1 MGFIDRSYRSPKEST
16 SLHPFG
22 GPRNYFCYWRDRQGM
37 KGLRVNCRIK
47 SGIQVTL
54 LRVGSLRLSCR
65 LQKEKIH
72 FSILNEHS
80 AQCVMGLANFFF
92 SPLQKS
98 LLVWGRFWNTFGY
111 EQILTV
117 FHNYLLHCKW
127 MYLTVVA
134 PVGKLRNSDKCALIL
149 CWFQA
154 GWVSNMLSL
163 GVWGHLEAIWE
174 TGFVTDAGTK
184 ATIALLFSVLLQLF
198 SLTVEH
204 LWTGWAL
211 NNALVQPLVLIA
223 VTNLLCVLKTVT
235 YFSLVFSSVK

>member
-80 AQCVMGLANFFF
+80 AQRVMGLANFFF
-92 SPLQKS
+92 PPLQKS

-154 GWVSNMLSL
+154 GWVSSMLSL

-198 SLTVEH
+198 SLTWNTCEQAG
-204 LWTGWAL
+204 LWTM
-211 NNALVQPLVLIA
+211 PLS
-223 VTNLLCVLKTVT
+223 NR
-235 YFSLVFSSVK
+235 